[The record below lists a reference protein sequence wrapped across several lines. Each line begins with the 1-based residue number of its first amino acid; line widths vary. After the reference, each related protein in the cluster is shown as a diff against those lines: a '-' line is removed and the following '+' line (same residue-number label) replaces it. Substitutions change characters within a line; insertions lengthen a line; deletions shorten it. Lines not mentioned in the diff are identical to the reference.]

1 MILSDADIKGMMKD
15 GEMDIENFT
24 EKNLTPNGY
33 DLTIEEI
40 YIFSTKET
48 VKEGIAEIPP
58 KTGFAVS
65 TREFVKCP
73 PNLAA
78 TLWIRTT
85 WARKGVIASFGMI
98 DAGFHGTL
106 TLAAYN
112 ASDEAVKI
120 DIGNR
125 FAQMVFH
132 LLRGGAEKT
141 YDRRSGNYQGQ
152 RGVTLEGRS
161 VSSDGSVKKV

>member
-1 MILSDADIKGMMKD
+1 MIISDSGILEMVRS
-15 GEMDIENFT
+15 GEMEIENFV
-24 EKNLTPNGY
+24 EDNLTPNGY

-40 YIFSTKET
+40 YIFSTGET
-48 VKEGIAEIPP
+48 IKEGIASIPP
-58 KTGFAVS
+58 GSGFAVS
-65 TREFVKCP
+65 TKEFVRCP
-73 PNLAA
+73 PDLAA

-85 WARKGVIASFGMI
+85 WARKGIIASFGMI

-112 ASDEAVKI
+112 SSGKPVEI

-132 LLRGGAEKT
+132 RMETRSEKT
-141 YDRRSGNYQGQ
+141 YDLRSGNYQGQ
-152 RGVTLEGRS
+152 RGVTLGKE
-161 VSSDGSVKKV
+161 

>member
-1 MILSDADIKGMMKD
+1 MILSDADIEKMMKA
-15 GEMDIENFT
+15 GKMEIENFT
-24 EKNLTPNGY
+24 ESNLTPNGY

-40 YIFSTKET
+40 YIFPTKET
-48 VKEGIAEIPP
+48 VKDGIAEIPP
-58 KTGFAVS
+58 KSGFAVS

-73 PNLAA
+73 PDLAA

-85 WARKGVIASFGMI
+85 WARKGIIASFGMI
-98 DAGFHGTL
+98 DAGFHGNL

-112 ASDEAVKI
+112 ASDEVVKI

-132 LLRGGAEKT
+132 LLKEGAEKT

-152 RGVTLEGRS
+152 RGVTL
-161 VSSDGSVKKV
+161 DGKTPPNF

>member
-15 GEMDIENFT
+15 GDMDIENFT
-24 EKNLTPNGY
+24 ENNLTPNGY

-48 VKEGIAEIPP
+48 VRDGIAVIPP
-58 KTGFAVS
+58 KSGFAVS

-85 WARKGVIASFGMI
+85 WARKGIIASFGMI

-112 ASDEAVKI
+112 SSDDAVEI

-132 LLRGGAEKT
+132 LLSGGAEKT

-161 VSSDGSVKKV
+161 IGSAGPEKKV

>member
-1 MILSDADIKGMMKD
+1 MILSDADILEMMKS
-15 GEMDIENFT
+15 GEMDIENF
-24 EKNLTPNGY
+24 EDNNLTPNGY

-40 YIFSTKET
+40 FIFSNGVT
-48 VKEGIAEIPP
+48 VKDGIASIPAGS
-58 KTGFAVS
+58 GFAVS
-65 TREFVKCP
+65 TKEFIKCP
-73 PNLAA
+73 PDLAA

-85 WARKGVIASFGMI
+85 WARKGIIASFGMI

-112 ASDEAVKI
+112 SSGKNVEI

-132 LLRGGAEKT
+132 TLKGRSKKT
-141 YDRRSGNYQGQ
+141 YDKRSGNYQGQ
-152 RGVTLEGRS
+152 RGVTLEGMR
-161 VSSDGSVKKV
+161 

>member
-1 MILSDADIKGMMKD
+1 MILSDSDILALMK
-15 GEMDIENFT
+15 EKRMEIENFV

-33 DLTIEEI
+33 DLTIDEI
-40 YIFSTKET
+40 YIFSTGET
-48 VKEGIAEIPP
+48 VREGTASIPSGS
-58 KTGFAVS
+58 GFAVS
-65 TREFVKCP
+65 TREFVRCP
-73 PNLAA
+73 PDLAA

-85 WARKGVIASFGMI
+85 WARKGILASFGMI

-112 ASDEAVKI
+112 ASPDSVEI

-132 LLRGGAEKT
+132 RLNQPSEKT
-141 YDRRSGNYQGQ
+141 YEVRSGNYQGQ
-152 RGVTLEGRS
+152 RGVTLGARR
-161 VSSDGSVKKV
+161 